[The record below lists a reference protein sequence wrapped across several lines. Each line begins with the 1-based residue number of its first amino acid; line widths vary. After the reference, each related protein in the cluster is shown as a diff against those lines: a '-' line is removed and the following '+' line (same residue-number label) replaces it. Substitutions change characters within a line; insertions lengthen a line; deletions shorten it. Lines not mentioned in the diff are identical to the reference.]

1 MIGRRWSEYTAFW
14 ERATLSVG
22 GIFDL
27 GVSIGPNSSYG
38 DGKSY
43 SSMMARTESQ
53 LAIYCWFSEQC
64 GSWLYFGPWTA
75 ITQEVQIDPQ
85 IEQVRMQWAEAEHKL
100 PFVTATSIDNRDPQ
114 SSLGVRLVEG
124 GALLGKEHGGLAL
137 DWVFAPLGYGNNTAA
152 GERDPTGYL
161 GSFDRVSIRDAGNG
175 RVLFEVL
182 NVTGF
187 ESGSRIPGTT
197 GFIIRNRGQGE
208 SGSGDTFE
216 QSYYWWESLRR
227 SNLRLDHEEACGHLS
242 RGYTLMLG

>member
-1 MIGRRWSEYTAFW
+1 VIGRRWSEYTAFW

-22 GIFDL
+22 GVFDL
-27 GVSIGPNSSYG
+27 GMSTGPNSSYG

-64 GSWLYFGPWTA
+64 GSRLYFGPWTA

-137 DWVFAPLGYGNNTAA
+137 DWVFAPLGYG
-152 GERDPTGYL
+152 
-161 GSFDRVSIRDAGNG
+161 
-175 RVLFEVL
+175 
-182 NVTGF
+182 
-187 ESGSRIPGTT
+187 
-197 GFIIRNRGQGE
+197 
-208 SGSGDTFE
+208 TFE
-216 QSYYWWESLRR
+216 QIYYWWESIRR
-227 SNLRLDHEEACGHLS
+227 SNLRLDHGEACGHLS
-242 RGYTLMLG
+242 RGYTLMPSVGGDGVGVRRCAAWGESGFPPE